1 MNQSLRKNKRTPKTQ
16 VQISE
21 IIILSRIP
29 VKWLNGKCGGIPAGL
44 KLVTIAVCSQMDDK
58 QKNSPLV
65 YMRIVEET
73 EDKNQKVSKPLRCY
87 ADTGWKTAGKKA
99 YFTLS

>member
-1 MNQSLRKNKRTPKTQ
+1 
-16 VQISE
+16 
-21 IIILSRIP
+21 
-29 VKWLNGKCGGIPAGL
+29 
-44 KLVTIAVCSQMDDK
+44 MDDK